1 MANPAEHVPSLISWN
16 LTRMCN
22 LRCPHCY
29 MDGGRKAEN
38 ELTTGEC
45 LGLIDEMKALGTEM
59 LILTGGEPLLRK
71 DIYDIAGA
79 ASAQGIWVVMGTNGV
94 LITEKV
100 VKKMIE
106 CGVQGVAISIDSLE
120 PAKHDHFR
128 GGPDAWKHSVRALDL
143 CRANGLQALVQT
155 TVMDM
160 NYDEIP
166 ELLAFAR
173 EKGAWSF
180 NLYFLVQTGRGQ
192 QMNDLSPER
201 TEAMLSNL
209 VDWQDEYRPMLV
221 RSKCAPQFK
230 QIAYA
235 RGVGGLESG
244 GCMAGTQYCRITPQG
259 DVTPCPYMTVVAGN
273 VRDQSLAEIW
283 RTSSVLHELR
293 DPKQLKGRC
302 GRCEFNE
309 LCGGCRCRAQAAH
322 GDYLQEDPAC
332 RYQPTGR
339 PLQVGAV
346 RWSPEAQ
353 ARLERIP
360 LAFIRGKV
368 RQGLE
373 TYAARQE
380 IDLITADVMK
390 EALAGAERPGAFGKL
405 PRFSKPD

>member
-1 MANPAEHVPSLISWN
+1 ME
-16 LTRMCN
+16 
-22 LRCPHCY
+22 
-29 MDGGRKAEN
+29 GGQKAEN
-38 ELTTGEC
+38 ELTTEEC
-45 LGLIDEMKALGTEM
+45 LGLIDEMKSLGTEM

-71 DIYDIAGA
+71 DIYEIAKA
-79 ASAQGIWVVMGTNGV
+79 ASAQQIWVVMGTNGV

-100 VKKMIE
+100 VERMIE
-106 CGVQGVAISIDSLE
+106 CGVQGVAVSIDSLD
-120 PAKHDHFR
+120 PDKHNRFR
-128 GGPDAWKHSVRALDL
+128 GGPDAWEHSVRALDI
-143 CRANGLQALVQT
+143 CRANGLQVLVQT

-160 NYDEIP
+160 NYAEIP
-166 ELLAFAR
+166 QLLAFAR

-209 VDWQDEYRPMLV
+209 VDWQDQHRPMLV

-230 QIAYA
+230 QIAYE

-273 VRDQSLAEIW
+273 VRDQSFGEIW
-283 RTSSVLHELR
+283 RTSSVLQELR

-302 GRCEFNE
+302 GRCEFSE
-309 LCGGCRCRAQAAH
+309 LCGGCRCRAHAAH

-339 PLQVGAV
+339 PLQIEAV

-368 RQGLE
+368 KQGLEAYAQRQGL
-373 TYAARQE
+373 
-380 IDLITADVMK
+380 DLITADVMK
-390 EALAGAERPGAFGKL
+390 EALAGEARSETFGKM